1 MPGTGEG
8 DQMYVYCVTASHTE
22 YGQRTEAGSHAPGEA
37 ARSHPG
43 TGEAGVE
50 SEDSAH
56 LGPSWNFPFGGTSR
70 TFEFQF
76 LHLQRRVSHGKFVI
90 L

>member
-1 MPGTGEG
+1 
-8 DQMYVYCVTASHTE
+8 MYVYYVTASHTE

-70 TFEFQF
+70 TFLSFSFFICRGGSLME
-76 LHLQRRVSHGKFVI
+76 SS
-90 L
+90 